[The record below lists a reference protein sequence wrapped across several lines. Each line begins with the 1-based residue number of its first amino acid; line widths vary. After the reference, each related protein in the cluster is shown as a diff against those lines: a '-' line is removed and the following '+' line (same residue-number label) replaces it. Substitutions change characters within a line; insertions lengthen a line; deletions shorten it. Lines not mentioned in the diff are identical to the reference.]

1 MPNVFT
7 TEELR
12 LFQRKNDNNRSWGL
26 VPTMGSLHQ
35 GHLKLIQKAHVE
47 NAITFVSIFVNPT
60 QFDSKN
66 DLENYPSTIDA
77 DVEKIH
83 TIDPNICVFI
93 PSVETIYPDG
103 AKARKYTLQGLDKPM
118 EGMYR
123 PGHFDGVSTVVKR
136 LFTLLQP
143 DVAYFGQKDFQQ
155 LQIVSLLA
163 KPLGIEIRSLPTVR
177 EANGLAMS
185 SRNSRLSDEGR
196 EKAKMIYATL
206 QMVKS
211 NFSSLTIDE
220 LKTMAIQKISEA
232 PQMELEYFEIV
243 AEHNLNVAQSKAKGV
258 SYRAFVAVVVEGT
271 RLIDNISL
279 N

>member
-1 MPNVFT
+1 MPKVFT

-12 LFQRKNDNNRSWGL
+12 LFQIKNDNNRSWGL

-35 GHLKLIQKAHVE
+35 GHLKLIQKAHAE
-47 NAITFVSIFVNPT
+47 NAMTFVSIFINPT
-60 QFDSKN
+60 QFESKN

-103 AKARKYTLQGLDKPM
+103 AKSRKYTLQGLDKPM

-136 LFTLLQP
+136 LFKLLQP

-243 AEHNLNVAQSKAKGV
+243 AEHNLNVVQSKAKGV

>member
-1 MPNVFT
+1 MPKVFT

-35 GHLKLIQKAHVE
+35 GHLKLIQKAHEE
-47 NAITFVSIFVNPT
+47 NAMTFVSIFVNPT

-103 AKARKYTLQGLDKPM
+103 AKSRKYTLQGLDKPM

-211 NFSSLTIDE
+211 NFSSLTIDA
-220 LKTMAIQKISEA
+220 LKTMAIQKISEV
-232 PQMELEYFEIV
+232 PKMELEYFEIV
-243 AEHNLNVAQSKAKGV
+243 AEHNLNVVQSKAKGV

>member
-1 MPNVFT
+1 MPKVFT

-35 GHLKLIQKAHVE
+35 GHLKLIQKAHAE
-47 NAITFVSIFVNPT
+47 NAMTFVSIFINPT

-77 DVEKIH
+77 DVEKIY

-118 EGMYR
+118 EGIYR

-211 NFSSLTIDE
+211 NFSSLNIDA
-220 LKTMAIQKISEA
+220 LKTMAIQKLSEA

-243 AEHNLNVAQSKAKGV
+243 AEHNLNVVQSKVKGV

>member
-1 MPNVFT
+1 MPKVFT

-12 LFQRKNDNNRSWGL
+12 LFQRKNDTNRSWGL

-35 GHLKLIQKAHVE
+35 GHLKLIQKAHEE
-47 NAITFVSIFVNPT
+47 NAMTFVSIFVNPT

-103 AKARKYTLQGLDKPM
+103 AKSRKYTLQGLDKPM

-185 SRNSRLSDEGR
+185 YRNNRLSDEGR

-211 NFSSLTIDE
+211 NFSSLTIDA
-220 LKTMAIQKISEA
+220 LKTMAIQKISEV
-232 PQMELEYFEIV
+232 PKMELEYFEIV
-243 AEHNLNVAQSKAKGV
+243 AEHNLNVVQSKTKGV

>member
-1 MPNVFT
+1 MPKVFT

-35 GHLKLIQKAHVE
+35 GHLKLIQKAHAE
-47 NAITFVSIFVNPT
+47 NAVTFVSIFVNPT

-83 TIDPNICVFI
+83 AIYPNICVFI

-103 AKARKYTLQGLDKPM
+103 TKAKKYALQGLDKPM

-123 PGHFDGVSTVVKR
+123 PGHFDGVATVVER
-136 LFTLLQP
+136 LFTLVQP

-185 SRNSRLSDEGR
+185 SRNIRLSEEGR
-196 EKAKMIYATL
+196 EKAKKIYATL

-211 NFSSLTIDE
+211 NFSSQTIDA
-220 LKTMAIQKISEA
+220 LKTMAIQKLSET

-243 AEHNLNVAQSKAKGV
+243 AEHNLNVVQSKAKGV

>member
-1 MPNVFT
+1 MPKVFT

-12 LFQRKNDNNRSWGL
+12 LFQRKNENNRSWGL

-35 GHLKLIQKAHVE
+35 GHLKLIQKAHAE
-47 NAITFVSIFVNPT
+47 NAMTFVSIFVNPT
-60 QFDSKN
+60 QFESKN
-66 DLENYPSTIDA
+66 DLENYPSTINA

-83 TIDPNICVFI
+83 AIDPNICVFI

-103 AKARKYTLQGLDKPM
+103 AKAKKYTLQGLDKPM
-118 EGMYR
+118 EGMFR

-211 NFSSLTIDE
+211 NFSSLNIDA
-220 LKTMAIQKISEA
+220 LKTMAIQKLSEA

-243 AEHNLNVAQSKAKGV
+243 AEHNLNVVQSKTKGV

>member
-1 MPNVFT
+1 MPKVFT

-35 GHLKLIQKAHVE
+35 GHLKLIQKAHAE
-47 NAITFVSIFVNPT
+47 NAMTFVSIFINPT
-60 QFDSKN
+60 QFESKN

-103 AKARKYTLQGLDKPM
+103 TIARKYTLQGLDKPM

-136 LFTLLQP
+136 LFKLLQP

-211 NFSSLTIDE
+211 NFSSLNIDA
-220 LKTMAIQKISEA
+220 LKTMDIQKLSEA

-243 AEHNLNVAQSKAKGV
+243 AEHNLNVVQSKAKGV

>member
-1 MPNVFT
+1 MPKVFT
-7 TEELR
+7 TEELL
-12 LFQRKNDNNRSWGL
+12 LFQRKNNNNRSWGL

-35 GHLKLIQKAHVE
+35 GHLKLIQKAHAE
-47 NAITFVSIFVNPT
+47 NTVTFVSIFVNPT

-83 TIDPNICVFI
+83 AIDPNICVFI
-93 PSVETIYPDG
+93 PCVKTIYPDG
-103 AKARKYTLQGLDKPM
+103 AKAKKYALQGLDEPM

-123 PGHFDGVSTVVKR
+123 PGHFDGVATVVER
-136 LFTLLQP
+136 LFTLVQP
-143 DVAYFGQKDFQQ
+143 DAAYFGQKDFQQ

-163 KPLGIEIRSLPTVR
+163 KPMGIEIRSLPTVR

-185 SRNSRLSDEGR
+185 SRNSRLSDQGKESAKKIY
-196 EKAKMIYATL
+196 KAL
-206 QMVKS
+206 QIVKS
-211 NFSSLTIDE
+211 NFSTLTIDA
-220 LKTMAIQKISEA
+220 LKMMVVQKLSET

-243 AEHNLNVAQSKAKGV
+243 AEHNLNVVQSKTKGV

-271 RLIDNISL
+271 RLIDNIPL

>member
-1 MPNVFT
+1 MPKVFT

-35 GHLKLIQKAHVE
+35 GHLKLIQKAHEE
-47 NAITFVSIFVNPT
+47 NAMTFVSIFVNPT

-136 LFTLLQP
+136 LFKLLQP

-196 EKAKMIYATL
+196 EKAKQIYETL

-211 NFSSLTIDE
+211 NFSSLTIDA

-243 AEHNLNVAQSKAKGV
+243 AEHNLNVVQSKAKGV

>member
-1 MPNVFT
+1 MPKVFT

-12 LFQRKNDNNRSWGL
+12 LFQRKNENNRSWGL

-35 GHLKLIQKAHVE
+35 GHLKLIQKAHAE
-47 NAITFVSIFVNPT
+47 NAMTFVSIFINPT
-60 QFDSKN
+60 QFESKN

-196 EKAKMIYATL
+196 EKAKQIYETL

-211 NFSSLTIDE
+211 NFSSLTIDV
-220 LKTMAIQKISEA
+220 LKKMVIQKLSQT
-232 PQMELEYFEIV
+232 PQIKLEYFEIV
-243 AEHNLNVAQSKAKGV
+243 AEHNLNIVQTKSKGV

>member
-1 MPNVFT
+1 MPKVFT

-136 LFTLLQP
+136 LFKLLQP

-211 NFSSLTIDE
+211 NFSSLTIDA

-243 AEHNLNVAQSKAKGV
+243 AEHNLNVVQSKAKGV

>member
-1 MPNVFT
+1 MPKVFT

-35 GHLKLIQKAHVE
+35 GHLKLIQKAHEE
-47 NAITFVSIFVNPT
+47 NAVTFVSIFVNPT

-77 DVEKIH
+77 DVEKIY

-211 NFSSLTIDE
+211 NFSSLNIDA
-220 LKTMAIQKISEA
+220 LKTMAIQKLSEA

-243 AEHNLNVAQSKAKGV
+243 AEHNLNVVQSKAKGV

>member
-1 MPNVFT
+1 MPKVFT

-35 GHLKLIQKAHVE
+35 GHLKLIQKAHEE
-47 NAITFVSIFVNPT
+47 NAMTFVSIFVNPT

-103 AKARKYTLQGLDKPM
+103 AKSRKYTLQGLDKPM

-211 NFSSLTIDE
+211 NFSSLTIDA
-220 LKTMAIQKISEA
+220 LKTMAIQKISEV
-232 PQMELEYFEIV
+232 PKMELEYFEIV
-243 AEHNLNVAQSKAKGV
+243 AEHNLNVVQSKTKGV

>member
-1 MPNVFT
+1 
-7 TEELR
+7 
-12 LFQRKNDNNRSWGL
+12 
-26 VPTMGSLHQ
+26 MGSLHQ
-35 GHLKLIQKAHVE
+35 GHLKLIQKAHEE
-47 NAITFVSIFVNPT
+47 NAMTFVSIFVNPT

-83 TIDPNICVFI
+83 TIDTNICVFI
-93 PSVETIYPDG
+93 PSVDTIYPDG
-103 AKARKYTLQGLDKPM
+103 AKSRKYTLQGLDKPM

-185 SRNSRLSDEGR
+185 SRNSHLSDEGR
-196 EKAKMIYATL
+196 ESAKQIYKAL
-206 QMVKS
+206 QIVKS
-211 NFSSLTIDE
+211 KFSSHTIDT
-220 LKTMAIQKISEA
+220 LKKMAIQKLSET

-243 AEHNLNVAQSKAKGV
+243 AEHNLNVVQSKAKGV

>member
-1 MPNVFT
+1 MPKVFT

-12 LFQRKNDNNRSWGL
+12 LFQRKNDNNSSWGL

-35 GHLKLIQKAHVE
+35 GHLKLIQKAHEE
-47 NAITFVSIFVNPT
+47 NAMTFVSIFVNPT

-103 AKARKYTLQGLDKPM
+103 AKSRKYTLQGLDKPM

>member
-1 MPNVFT
+1 MPKVFT
-7 TEELR
+7 QEELR
-12 LFQRKNDNNRSWGL
+12 LFQKNNNNRSWGL
-26 VPTMGSLHQ
+26 IPTMGSLHH
-35 GHLKLIQKAHVE
+35 GHLKLIQKSHDE
-47 NAITFVSIFVNPT
+47 NAVTFVSIFVNPT
-60 QFDSKN
+60 QFDSKK
-66 DLENYPSTIDA
+66 DLDSYPLTIDA

-83 TIDPNICVFI
+83 AIYPNICVFI

-103 AKARKYTLQGLDKPM
+103 TKAKKYALQGLDKPM

-123 PGHFDGVSTVVKR
+123 PGHFDGVATVVER
-136 LFTLLQP
+136 LFTLVKP

-163 KPLGIEIRSLPTVR
+163 KPLEIEIRSLPTVR

-196 EKAKMIYATL
+196 ESANQIYETL

-211 NFSSLTIDE
+211 NFSSLTINE
-220 LKTMAIQKISEA
+220 LKTMAIQKLSET
-232 PQMELEYFEIV
+232 PRMELEYFEIV
-243 AEHNLNVAQSKAKGV
+243 AEHNLNVVQSKLKGV
-258 SYRAFVAVVVEGT
+258 SYRAFVAVIVEGV

>member
-1 MPNVFT
+1 MPKVFT

-35 GHLKLIQKAHVE
+35 GHLKLIQKAHAE
-47 NAITFVSIFVNPT
+47 NAMTFVSIFVNPT
-60 QFDSKN
+60 QFNSKN
-66 DLENYPSTIDA
+66 DLENYPSTINA

-83 TIDPNICVFI
+83 AIDPNICVFI

-211 NFSSLTIDE
+211 NFSSLTIDV
-220 LKTMAIQKISEA
+220 LKKMVIQKLSQT
-232 PQMELEYFEIV
+232 PQIKLEYFEIV
-243 AEHNLNVAQSKAKGV
+243 AEHNLNIVQTKSKGV

>member
-1 MPNVFT
+1 MPKVFT

-35 GHLKLIQKAHVE
+35 GHLKLIQKAHAE
-47 NAITFVSIFVNPT
+47 NAVTFVSIFVNPT

-83 TIDPNICVFI
+83 AIDPNICVFI
-93 PSVETIYPDG
+93 PSVKTIYPDG
-103 AKARKYTLQGLDKPM
+103 AKAKKYALQGLDKPM

-123 PGHFDGVSTVVKR
+123 PGHFDGVATVVER
-136 LFTLLQP
+136 LFTLVQP

-196 EKAKMIYATL
+196 ESAKQIYKTL
-206 QMVKS
+206 QIVKS
-211 NFSSLTIDE
+211 KFSSHTIDA
-220 LKTMAIQKISEA
+220 LKTMAIQKLSET

-243 AEHNLNVAQSKAKGV
+243 AEHNLNVVQSKAEGV

>member
-1 MPNVFT
+1 MPKVFT

-12 LFQRKNDNNRSWGL
+12 LFQRKNENNRSWGL

-35 GHLKLIQKAHVE
+35 GHLKLIQKAHAE
-47 NAITFVSIFVNPT
+47 NAKTFVSIFVNPT
-60 QFDSKN
+60 QFDSKT

-77 DVEKIH
+77 DVEKIY

-103 AKARKYTLQGLDKPM
+103 AKAKKYTLQGLDKPM
-118 EGMYR
+118 EGVYR

-185 SRNSRLSDEGR
+185 SRNNRLSDEGR
-196 EKAKMIYATL
+196 EKAKIIYATL

-211 NFSSLTIDE
+211 NFSSLTIDA
-220 LKTMAIQKISEA
+220 LKTMAIQKISEV
-232 PQMELEYFEIV
+232 PKMELEYFEIV
-243 AEHNLNVAQSKAKGV
+243 AEHNLNVVQSKTKGV

>member
-1 MPNVFT
+1 MPKVFT

-35 GHLKLIQKAHVE
+35 GHLKLIQKAHEE
-47 NAITFVSIFVNPT
+47 NAMTFVSIFVNPT

-103 AKARKYTLQGLDKPM
+103 AKSRKYTLQGLDKAM

-185 SRNSRLSDEGR
+185 SRNNRLSDEGR
-196 EKAKMIYATL
+196 EKAKIIYATL

-211 NFSSLTIDE
+211 NFSSLTIDA

-243 AEHNLNVAQSKAKGV
+243 AEHNLNVVQSKTKGV

>member
-1 MPNVFT
+1 MPKVFT
-7 TEELR
+7 TEELS

-35 GHLKLIQKAHVE
+35 GHLKLIQKAHAE
-47 NAITFVSIFVNPT
+47 NAMTFVSIFVNPT

-83 TIDPNICVFI
+83 AIDPNICVFI

-103 AKARKYTLQGLDKPM
+103 AKAKKYTLQGLDKPM

-185 SRNSRLSDEGR
+185 SRNIRLSDEGR
-196 EKAKMIYATL
+196 EKAKKIYATL

-211 NFSSLTIDE
+211 NFSSLPIDA
-220 LKTMAIQKISEA
+220 LKTMAIQKLSEA

-243 AEHNLNVAQSKAKGV
+243 AEHNLNVVQSKAKGV
-258 SYRAFVAVVVEGT
+258 SYRAFVAVFVEGT

>member
-1 MPNVFT
+1 MPKVFT

-35 GHLKLIQKAHVE
+35 GHLKLIQKAHAE
-47 NAITFVSIFVNPT
+47 NAMTFVSIFINPT

-103 AKARKYTLQGLDKPM
+103 AKSRKYTLQGLDKAM

-211 NFSSLTIDE
+211 NFSSLNIDA
-220 LKTMAIQKISEA
+220 LKTMAIQKISEV
-232 PQMELEYFEIV
+232 PKMELEYFEIV
-243 AEHNLNVAQSKAKGV
+243 AEHNLNVVQSKTKGV

>member
-1 MPNVFT
+1 MPKVFT

-35 GHLKLIQKAHVE
+35 GHLKLIQKAHAE
-47 NAITFVSIFVNPT
+47 NAMTFVSIFINPT

-77 DVEKIH
+77 DVEKIY

-211 NFSSLTIDE
+211 NFSSLTIDA
-220 LKTMAIQKISEA
+220 LKKMAIQKISEA

>member
-1 MPNVFT
+1 MPKVFT

-35 GHLKLIQKAHVE
+35 GHLKLIQKAHEE
-47 NAITFVSIFVNPT
+47 NAMTFVSIFVNPT

-103 AKARKYTLQGLDKPM
+103 AKSRKYTLQGLDKPM

-136 LFTLLQP
+136 LFKLLKP

-211 NFSSLTIDE
+211 NFSSLTIDA

-243 AEHNLNVAQSKAKGV
+243 AEHNLNVVQSKAKGV

>member
-1 MPNVFT
+1 MPKVFT

-35 GHLKLIQKAHVE
+35 GHLKLIQKANAE
-47 NAITFVSIFVNPT
+47 NAVTFVSIFVNPT

-83 TIDPNICVFI
+83 AIDPNICVFI
-93 PSVETIYPDG
+93 PSIKTIYPDG
-103 AKARKYTLQGLDKPM
+103 AKAKKYALQGLDKPM

-123 PGHFDGVSTVVKR
+123 PGHFDGVATVVER
-136 LFTLLQP
+136 LFTLVQP

-163 KPLGIEIRSLPTVR
+163 KPLGIEIRSVPTVR

-196 EKAKMIYATL
+196 ENAKHIYETL

-211 NFSSLTIDE
+211 KFSSHTIDA
-220 LKTMAIQKISEA
+220 LKTMAIQKLSET

-243 AEHNLNVAQSKAKGV
+243 AEHNLNVVQSKAKGV
-258 SYRAFVAVVVEGT
+258 SYRAFVAVVFEGT

>member
-1 MPNVFT
+1 MPKVFT

-35 GHLKLIQKAHVE
+35 GHLKLIQKAHEE
-47 NAITFVSIFVNPT
+47 NAMTFVSIFVNPT

-103 AKARKYTLQGLDKPM
+103 AKSRKYTLQGLDKPM

-211 NFSSLTIDE
+211 NFSSLNIDA
-220 LKTMAIQKISEA
+220 LKTMAIQKLSEV

-243 AEHNLNVAQSKAKGV
+243 AEHNLNVVQSKAKGV

>member
-1 MPNVFT
+1 MPKVFT

-35 GHLKLIQKAHVE
+35 GHLKLIQKAHEE
-47 NAITFVSIFVNPT
+47 NAMTFVSIFVNPT

-136 LFTLLQP
+136 LFKLLQP

-185 SRNSRLSDEGR
+185 SRNNRLSDEGR
-196 EKAKMIYATL
+196 EKAKIIYATL

-211 NFSSLTIDE
+211 NFSSLTIDA
-220 LKTMAIQKISEA
+220 LKTMAIQKISEV
-232 PQMELEYFEIV
+232 PKMELEYFEIV
-243 AEHNLNVAQSKAKGV
+243 AEHNLNVVQSKTKGV

>member
-1 MPNVFT
+1 MPKVFT

-12 LFQRKNDNNRSWGL
+12 LFQRKKDNNRSWGL

-35 GHLKLIQKAHVE
+35 GHLKLIQKAHAE
-47 NAITFVSIFVNPT
+47 NAVTFVSIFVNPT

-83 TIDPNICVFI
+83 AINPNICVFI

-103 AKARKYTLQGLDKPM
+103 AKAKKYALQGLDKPM

-123 PGHFDGVSTVVKR
+123 PGHFDGVATVVER
-136 LFTLLQP
+136 LFTLVQP

-163 KPLGIEIRSLPTVR
+163 KSLGIEIRSLPTESPVDLR
-177 EANGLAMS
+177 RA
-185 SRNSRLSDEGR
+185 
-196 EKAKMIYATL
+196 
-206 QMVKS
+206 
-211 NFSSLTIDE
+211 
-220 LKTMAIQKISEA
+220 
-232 PQMELEYFEIV
+232 LEV
-243 AEHNLNVAQSKAKGV
+243 A
-258 SYRAFVAVVVEGT
+258 
-271 RLIDNISL
+271 
-279 N
+279 

>member
-1 MPNVFT
+1 MPKVFT

-12 LFQRKNDNNRSWGL
+12 LFQRKKDNNRSWGL

-35 GHLKLIQKAHVE
+35 GHLKLIQKAHAE
-47 NAITFVSIFVNPT
+47 NAVTFVSIFVNPT

-83 TIDPNICVFI
+83 AINPNICVFI

-103 AKARKYTLQGLDKPM
+103 AKAKKYALQGLDKPM

-123 PGHFDGVSTVVKR
+123 PGHFDGVATVVER
-136 LFTLLQP
+136 LFTLVQP

-163 KPLGIEIRSLPTVR
+163 KSLGIEIRSLPTVR

-185 SRNSRLSDEGR
+185 SRNSRLSDQGKESAKQIY
-196 EKAKMIYATL
+196 KAL
-206 QMVKS
+206 QIVKS
-211 NFSSLTIDE
+211 NFSTLTIDA
-220 LKTMAIQKISEA
+220 LKMMAIQKLSET
-232 PQMELEYFEIV
+232 PLMELEYFEIV
-243 AEHNLNVAQSKAKGV
+243 AEHNLNVVQSKTKGV

>member
-1 MPNVFT
+1 MPKVFT

-35 GHLKLIQKAHVE
+35 GHLKLIQKAHEE
-47 NAITFVSIFVNPT
+47 NAMTFVSIFVNPT

-103 AKARKYTLQGLDKPM
+103 AKSRKYTLQGLDKAM

-136 LFTLLQP
+136 LFKLLQP

-211 NFSSLTIDE
+211 NFSSLNIDA
-220 LKTMAIQKISEA
+220 LKTMAIQKLSEA

-243 AEHNLNVAQSKAKGV
+243 AEHNLNAVQSKAKGV

>member
-1 MPNVFT
+1 MPKVFT

-35 GHLKLIQKAHVE
+35 GHLKLIQKAHAE
-47 NAITFVSIFVNPT
+47 NAMAFVSIFVNPT

-77 DVEKIH
+77 DIEKIH
-83 TIDPNICVFI
+83 AIDPNICVFI

-103 AKARKYTLQGLDKPM
+103 AKAKKYKLHGLDKPM

-185 SRNSRLSDEGR
+185 SRNIRLSEEGR
-196 EKAKMIYATL
+196 EKAKKIYATL

-211 NFSSLTIDE
+211 NFSSQTIDA
-220 LKTMAIQKISEA
+220 LKTMAIQKLSET

-243 AEHNLNVAQSKAKGV
+243 AEHNLNVVQSKVKGM
-258 SYRAFVAVVVEGT
+258 SYRALVAVVVEGT

>member
-1 MPNVFT
+1 MPKVFT

-35 GHLKLIQKAHVE
+35 GHLKLIQKAHEE
-47 NAITFVSIFVNPT
+47 NAMTFVSIFVNPT

-103 AKARKYTLQGLDKPM
+103 AKSRKYTLQGLDKPM

-196 EKAKMIYATL
+196 EKAKIIYATL

-211 NFSSLTIDE
+211 NFSSLTIDA
-220 LKTMAIQKISEA
+220 LKTMAIQKISEV
-232 PQMELEYFEIV
+232 PKMELEYFEIV
-243 AEHNLNVAQSKAKGV
+243 AEHNLNVVQSKAKGV

>member
-1 MPNVFT
+1 MPKVFT

-35 GHLKLIQKAHVE
+35 GHLKLIQKAHAE
-47 NAITFVSIFVNPT
+47 NAMTFVSIFINPT

-77 DVEKIH
+77 DVEKIY

-243 AEHNLNVAQSKAKGV
+243 AEHNLNVVQSKAKGV

>member
-1 MPNVFT
+1 MPKVFT

-35 GHLKLIQKAHVE
+35 GHLKLIQKAHEE
-47 NAITFVSIFVNPT
+47 NAMTFVSIFVNPT

-83 TIDPNICVFI
+83 TIDTNICVFI

-103 AKARKYTLQGLDKPM
+103 AKSRKYTLQGLDKPM

-243 AEHNLNVAQSKAKGV
+243 AEHNLNVVQSKAKGV

>member
-1 MPNVFT
+1 MPKVFT

-12 LFQRKNDNNRSWGL
+12 LFQRKKDNNRSWGL

-35 GHLKLIQKAHVE
+35 GHLKLIQKAHAE
-47 NAITFVSIFVNPT
+47 NAVTFVSVFVNPT

-77 DVEKIH
+77 DVEKIRA
-83 TIDPNICVFI
+83 IDPNICVFI
-93 PSVETIYPDG
+93 PSIKTIYPDG
-103 AKARKYTLQGLDKPM
+103 AKAKKYALQGLDKPM

-123 PGHFDGVSTVVKR
+123 PGHFDGVATVVER
-136 LFTLLQP
+136 LFTLVQP

-185 SRNSRLSDEGR
+185 SRNSRLSEEGR
-196 EKAKMIYATL
+196 ESAKQIYKTL
-206 QMVKS
+206 QIVKT
-211 NFSSLTIDE
+211 NFSSHTIDA
-220 LKTMAIQKISEA
+220 LKTMAIQKLSET

-243 AEHNLNVAQSKAKGV
+243 AEHNLNVVQSKAEGV

>member
-1 MPNVFT
+1 MPRVFT
-7 TEELR
+7 TKELR
-12 LFQRKNDNNRSWGL
+12 LFQRKNKNNRSWGL

-35 GHLKLIQKAHVE
+35 GHLKLIQKAHAE
-47 NAITFVSIFVNPT
+47 NAMTFVSIFVNPT

-66 DLENYPSTIDA
+66 DLENYPSTTDA

-83 TIDPNICVFI
+83 AIDPNICVFI

-103 AKARKYTLQGLDKPM
+103 AKAKKYTLQGLDKPM

-143 DVAYFGQKDFQQ
+143 DIAYFGQKDFQQ

-163 KPLGIEIRSLPTVR
+163 KPLGIEIRSMPTVR

-185 SRNSRLSDEGR
+185 SRNIRLSDEGR
-196 EKAKMIYATL
+196 EKAKKIYETL
-206 QMVKS
+206 QMVKT
-211 NFSSLTIDE
+211 NFSSLTIDA
-220 LKTMAIQKISEA
+220 LKMMAIQKLSET

-243 AEHNLNVAQSKAKGV
+243 AEHNLNVVQLKAKGV